1 MAFRLLIAGGT
12 GQVGSAVVRAM
23 LASRECSEVVA
34 IVRKAGAIPANPRLR
49 QVVLDT
55 AADGFE
61 NEVTR
66 LAVSCAELGDP
77 VYAASCIGIGT
88 GSRKWSEEEITK
100 LEIGLVGAFARGC
113 FAGGVT
119 RFGLLSAAGSTPTS
133 GIRYARLMGKKEEAV
148 KAIGFPQLAIF
159 RPGIIAGNV
168 HTPAYAAWLGRLIP
182 GPFGTIDQEKIG
194 RAFVAELSHG
204 APGVT
209 LLDNSAMKERAD
221 GASGWRAKCRIAR
234 LAVRR

>member
-1 MAFRLLIAGGT
+1 MSFRLLIAGGT

-34 IVRKAGAIPANPRLR
+34 IVRKAGALPADPKLR

-61 NEVTR
+61 AAVTR
-66 LAVSCAELGDP
+66 LAVSCAEMGDP
-77 VYAASCIGIGT
+77 VYAASCIGIGA

-100 LEIGLVGAFARGC
+100 LEVGLVGAFARGC

-133 GIRYARLMGKKEEAV
+133 RIRYARLMGQKEEAV

-182 GPFGTIDQEKIG
+182 GPFGTIDQEDIG
-194 RAFVAELSHG
+194 RAFVSELSQG
-204 APGVT
+204 APGLS
-209 LLDNSAMKERAD
+209 LLDNTAMKKR
-221 GASGWRAKCRIAR
+221 SR
-234 LAVRR
+234 

>member
-1 MAFRLLIAGGT
+1 M
-12 GQVGSAVVRAM
+12 
-23 LASRECSEVVA
+23 
-34 IVRKAGAIPANPRLR
+34 
-49 QVVLDT
+49 DT

-61 NEVTR
+61 AEVTH
-66 LAVSCAELGDP
+66 LALSCAAMGDP
-77 VYAASCIGIGT
+77 VYAASCIGIGA

-133 GIRYARLMGKKEEAV
+133 RIRYARLMGNKEAAV

-182 GPFGTIDQEKIG
+182 GPFGTIDQVDIG
-194 RAFVAELSHG
+194 RAFVTELSHG
-204 APGVT
+204 APGLT
-209 LLDNSAMKERAD
+209 LLDNRAMKQR
-221 GASGWRAKCRIAR
+221 SR
-234 LAVRR
+234 

>member
-1 MAFRLLIAGGT
+1 MPFRLLIAGGT

-34 IVRKAGAIPANPRLR
+34 IVRKAGALPGEPRLR

-61 NEVTR
+61 AAVTR
-66 LAVSCAELGDP
+66 LAVSSAAMGDP
-77 VYAASCIGIGT
+77 VYAASCIGIGA
-88 GSRKWSEEEITK
+88 GSRKWSEEEVAK
-100 LEIGLVGAFARGC
+100 LEVGLVGAFARGC

-133 GIRYARLMGKKEEAV
+133 RIRYARLMGKKEEAV
-148 KAIGFPQLAIF
+148 EAIGFPQLAIF

-182 GPFGTIDQEKIG
+182 GPFGTIDQDDIG
-194 RAFVAELSHG
+194 RGFVSQLSHG
-204 APGVT
+204 APGLT
-209 LLDNSAMKERAD
+209 LLDNGAMT
-221 GASGWRAKCRIAR
+221 
-234 LAVRR
+234 RRSR